1 MWMFFRI
8 SRENFKKFHFVK
20 NAHIP
25 VVFRNIRTYGKS
37 SRGNL
42 KKYEIR
48 IEITLIQLPLRQWK
62 VVIAPHWK
70 RLQCGVITED
80 EIPVRFVLLKTSQVF
95 ARALHWNKIDKK

>member
-25 VVFRNIRTYGKS
+25 GCVPQHKNIWKIFKGK
-37 SRGNL
+37 L

-48 IEITLIQLPLRQWK
+48 IEITPIQLPLRQCK

-70 RLQCGVITED
+70 RLQCGAITEG
-80 EIPVRFVLLKTSQVF
+80 EIPVRFVLLKISQVF
-95 ARALHWNKIDKK
+95 AQALHWNKIDKK